1 MKHIVIG
8 TAGHIDHGKTTL
20 IKALT
25 GRDTDTLAEEK
36 KRGISIN
43 LGFTYFDLPS
53 GRRAGIVDV
62 PGHEKFIKNM
72 LAGVGGIDI
81 VLLVIAADE
90 GIMPQ
95 TREHLNILQ
104 LLDIKKGIVVITK
117 KDMVDDEWYSMVLD
131 DVKKEV
137 SHTFLKECP
146 IIGVSSVTGE
156 GLKELTELIDRETEE
171 VPARD
176 ATEDFRLPVDRV
188 FSVSGFGTV
197 VTGTLISGT
206 IKEGDNCEIY
216 PGGLKTKVRGLQVHD
231 TPVDLAECGQRV
243 AINLAGV
250 KTDQVKRGDVIAKP
264 ESLQPSMMIDCR
276 LSILKDAP
284 RPLKNRD
291 RVRIY
296 HGTSEI
302 FGRVVILDKDKINPG
317 EDALVQIRLEEE
329 IAARRGDKYVI
340 RSYSP
345 MITIGGGT
353 ILNPAP
359 SKHKLHDTKAIEEL
373 MVMEKGDPEFI
384 VEQVIKKCSRS
395 FPGRAQ
401 VELMSGKG
409 IPDIEG
415 LLQKLVEKKKIIG
428 LPGSDGLVYIH
439 AGEMKAIKE
448 EIESILS
455 DFHRANPLKQ
465 GIKKEEIK
473 SRVFG
478 DIKQRT
484 FDEILKLLSMDTIE
498 TGTSLVWKKGFA
510 IKLDQNQEKIKE
522 KICEIFKNAGYQPP
536 SPEQLASSFGRDAKT
551 ALMVFEAMVDSGS
564 MVKINEEIYLPEDKL
579 IEARSKVTE
588 YIKEHGQ
595 ITAGEFRDLIGASR
609 KYAVPI
615 LEYFDYIKLTRRIED
630 KRVLFSSR

>member
-1 MKHIVIG
+1 MKHIIIG

-25 GRDTDTLAEEK
+25 GRETDTLAEEK

-95 TREHLNILQ
+95 TKEHLNILK

-117 KDMVDDEWYSMVLD
+117 KDMVDDEWYGMVLE
-131 DVKKEV
+131 DVKEEV
-137 SHTFLKECP
+137 SHTFLKDCP
-146 IIGVSSVTGE
+146 IVGVSSITGE
-156 GLKELTELIDRETEE
+156 GLKELTALIDKETEE

-176 ATEDFRLPVDRV
+176 TTEDFRLPVDRV
-188 FSVSGFGTV
+188 FSISGFGTV
-197 VTGTLISGT
+197 VTGTLISGAV
-206 IKEGDNCEIY
+206 KEGDSCEIY
-216 PGGLKTKVRGLQVHD
+216 PSGLKTKIRSLQVHD
-231 TPVDLAECGQRV
+231 NPVDLAECGQRV
-243 AINLAGV
+243 AMNLANI
-250 KTDQVKRGDVIAKP
+250 KTDQVSRGYVIAKQG
-264 ESLQPSMMIDCR
+264 SLQPSMMVDCR
-276 LSILKDAP
+276 LHFLTDAP

-302 FGRVVILDKDKINPG
+302 LGRVVLLDKDEVNPG
-317 EDALVQIRLEEE
+317 EDALIQIRLEEQ

-345 MITIGGGT
+345 MLTIGGGT

-359 SKHKLHDTKAIEEL
+359 SKHKVHDSKTIDEL
-373 MVMEKGDPEFI
+373 LVMEKGDPEFI
-384 VEQVIKKCSRS
+384 IEQVIKKSRRS
-395 FPGRAQ
+395 FPGRGQ
-401 VELMSGKG
+401 VELQSGKG
-409 IPDIEG
+409 IPDLDG
-415 LLQKLVEKKKIIG
+415 LLKTLVGEKRIIG
-428 LPGSDGLVYIH
+428 LPGSEGLVYIH
-439 AGEMKAIKE
+439 ADEVRSIKE
-448 EIESILS
+448 EISAILS
-455 DFHRANPLKQ
+455 DFHKANPLKQ

-473 SRVFG
+473 SRIFG

-484 FDEILKLLSMDTIE
+484 FDEILRLLSEDTIE
-498 TGTSLVWKKGFA
+498 CGTSLLWSKGFN
-510 IKLDQNQEKIKE
+510 IKFDQNQEKIKN
-522 KICEIFKNAGYQPP
+522 EIYESFVTAGYQPP
-536 SPEQLASSFGRDAKT
+536 SPQQVVSSFGRDLKT
-551 ALMVFEAMVDSGS
+551 ASMVFEALIDSGS
-564 MVKINEEIYLPEDKL
+564 LVKINEEIYLPADKL
-579 IEARSKVTE
+579 SDARDKVVS
-588 YIKEHGQ
+588 YIKENGQ
-595 ITAGEFRDLIGASR
+595 ITAGDFRDLIGASR
-609 KYAVPI
+609 KYAVPV

>member
-95 TREHLNILQ
+95 TKEHLNILQ
-104 LLDIKKGIVVITK
+104 LLDVKKGIVVITK
-117 KDMVDDEWYSMVLD
+117 KDMVDDEWYSMVLE
-131 DVKKEV
+131 DVKSEI
-137 SHTFLKECP
+137 SHTFLKDCP
-146 IIGVSSVTGE
+146 IVGVSSVTGE
-156 GLKELTELIDRETEE
+156 GMKELTALIDKETEE

-176 ATEDFRLPVDRV
+176 TTDDFRLPVDRV
-188 FSVSGFGTV
+188 FSISGFGTV

-206 IKEGDNCEIY
+206 IKEGDSCEVY

-231 TPVDLAECGQRV
+231 NPVDVAECGQRV
-243 AINLAGV
+243 AMNLANV

-264 ESLQPSMMIDCR
+264 GSLQPSMMVDCR
-276 LSILKDAP
+276 LSYLKDAP
-284 RPLKNRD
+284 RPLSNRD

-302 FGRVVILDKDKINPG
+302 LGRVVLLDKDEVNPG
-317 EDALVQIRLEEE
+317 EDALIQIRLEDEM
-329 IAARRGDKYVI
+329 AARRGDKYVI

-359 SKHKLHDTKAIEEL
+359 SKHKLHDTRAIEEL
-373 MVMEKGDPEFI
+373 LVMEKGDPEFI
-384 VEQVIKKCSRS
+384 IEQVIKKCSRT
-395 FPGRAQ
+395 FPGRTQ
-401 VELMSGKG
+401 VELKSGKG

-415 LLQKLVEKKKIIG
+415 VLKTLAEKKKIIG
-428 LPGSDGLVYIH
+428 LPGSDGLVYIY
-439 AGEMKAIKE
+439 AGEFKAIKE

-484 FDEILKLLSMDTIE
+484 FDEILKLLSEDTIE
-498 TGTSLVWKKGFA
+498 IGTSIIWKKGFA
-510 IKLDQNQEKIKE
+510 VKFDQNQERIKDQIYGSFE
-522 KICEIFKNAGYQPP
+522 SAGYQPP
-536 SPEQLASSFGRDAKT
+536 APEQVTSSFGKDAKT
-551 ALMVFEAMVDSGS
+551 AFMVFEALVDSGRL
-564 MVKINEEIYLPEDKL
+564 VKINEDIYLPEDKL
-579 IEARSKVTE
+579 VEAREKVTA
-588 YIKEHGQ
+588 YIKEYGQ
-595 ITAGEFRDLIGASR
+595 ITAADFRDLIGASR

-615 LEYFDYIKLTRRIED
+615 LEYFDYIKLTRRVED

>member
-95 TREHLNILQ
+95 TKEHLNILQ

-117 KDMVDDEWYSMVLD
+117 KDMVDDEWYSMVLE
-131 DVKKEV
+131 DVKAEI
-137 SHTFLKECP
+137 SHTFLKDCP
-146 IIGVSSVTGE
+146 IVEVSSVTGE
-156 GLKELTELIDRETEE
+156 GMKELTALIDRETEE

-176 ATEDFRLPVDRV
+176 TTDDFRLPVDRV
-188 FSVSGFGTV
+188 FSISGFGTV

-206 IKEGDNCEIY
+206 IKEGDNCEVY
-216 PGGLKTKVRGLQVHD
+216 PGCLKTKVRGLQVHD
-231 TPVDLAECGQRV
+231 SPVDVAECGQRV
-243 AINLAGV
+243 AMNLANV

-264 ESLQPSMMIDCR
+264 GSLRPSMMVDCR
-276 LSILKDAP
+276 LSYLKDAP
-284 RPLKNRD
+284 RPLNNRD

-302 FGRVVILDKDKINPG
+302 LGRVVLLDKDEVNPG
-317 EDALVQIRLEEE
+317 EDALIQIRLEEE
-329 IAARRGDKYVI
+329 MAARRGDKYVI

-353 ILNPAP
+353 ILNPVP
-359 SKHKLHDTKAIEEL
+359 SKHKLHDTKAVEEL
-373 MVMEKGDPEFI
+373 LVMEKGDPEFI
-384 VEQVIKKCSRS
+384 IEQVIKKCLRT

-401 VELMSGKG
+401 VELKSGKG

-415 LLQKLVEKKKIIG
+415 VLKTLVDKKKIIG
-428 LPGSDGLVYIH
+428 LPGSEGLVYIH
-439 AGEMKAIKE
+439 AGEFTAIKE

-484 FDEILKLLSMDTIE
+484 FDEILKLLSEDTIE
-498 TGTSLVWKKGFA
+498 IGTSLIWKKGFTVTFN
-510 IKLDQNQEKIKE
+510 QHQEKIKD
-522 KICEIFKNAGYQPP
+522 KIWGSFESAGYQPP
-536 SPEQLASSFGRDAKT
+536 TPEQVTSPFGKDAKT
-551 ALMVFEAMVDSGS
+551 ALMVFEALVDSGRL
-564 MVKINEEIYLPEDKL
+564 VKINEDIYLPEDKL
-579 IEARSKVTE
+579 VEAREKVTA

-595 ITAGEFRDLIGASR
+595 ITAADFRDLIGASR
-609 KYAVPI
+609 KYAVPV
-615 LEYFDYIKLTRRIED
+615 LEYFDYIKLTRRVED

>member
-1 MKHIVIG
+1 MKHIIIG

-25 GRDTDTLAEEK
+25 GRETDTLAEEK

-95 TREHLNILQ
+95 TKEHLNILQ

-117 KDMVDDEWYSMVLD
+117 KDMVDDEWYSMVLE
-131 DVKKEV
+131 DVKEEV
-137 SHTFLKECP
+137 SHTFLKDCP
-146 IIGVSSVTGE
+146 IVGVSSVTGE
-156 GLKELTELIDRETEE
+156 GLKELTALIDKETEE

-176 ATEDFRLPVDRV
+176 TTEDFRLPVDRV
-188 FSVSGFGTV
+188 FSISGFGTV

-206 IKEGDNCEIY
+206 IREGDSCEAY

-231 TPVDLAECGQRV
+231 NPVDMAECGQRV
-243 AINLAGV
+243 AMNLANV
-250 KTDQVKRGDVIAKP
+250 KTDQIKRGDVISKP
-264 ESLQPSMMIDCR
+264 GSLQPSMMIDCR
-276 LSILKDAP
+276 LSFLKDAP

-291 RVRIY
+291 RVRVY

-302 FGRVVILDKDKINPG
+302 LGRVVLLDRDEVNPG
-317 EDALVQIRLEEE
+317 EDALIQVRLEEE
-329 IAARRGDKYVI
+329 MAARRGDKYVI

-359 SKHKLHDTKAIEEL
+359 SKHKLHDAKAIEEL
-373 MVMEKGDPEFI
+373 LVMEKGDPEFI
-384 VEQVIKKCSRS
+384 IEQVIKKCSRS
-395 FPGRAQ
+395 FLGKSQ
-401 VELMSGKG
+401 VELLSGKG

-415 LLQKLVEKKKIIG
+415 LLNALVEEKRIIG

-439 AGEMKAIKE
+439 TGELRAIKE

-478 DIKQRT
+478 DIKQRI
-484 FDEILKLLSMDTIE
+484 FDEILKLLNEDTIE
-498 TGTSLVWKKGFA
+498 IGTSLIWEKGFT
-510 IKLDQNQEKIKE
+510 IKLDQNQGRIMDQIYGSYES
-522 KICEIFKNAGYQPP
+522 AGYQPP
-536 SPEQLASSFGRDAKT
+536 SPEQVASSFGREEKT
-551 ALMVFEAMVDSGS
+551 ALMVFEALVDSGRL
-564 MVKINEEIYLPEDKL
+564 VKINEEIYLPEGKL
-579 IEARSKVTE
+579 REACAKVVE
-588 YIKEHGQ
+588 YIKEHDQ
-595 ITAGEFRDLIGASR
+595 ITAGDFRDLIGASR

>member
-95 TREHLNILQ
+95 TKEHLNILQ

-117 KDMVDDEWYSMVLD
+117 KDMVDDEWYSMVLE
-131 DVKKEV
+131 DVKAEI
-137 SHTFLKECP
+137 SHTFLKDCP

-156 GLKELTELIDRETEE
+156 GLKELTALIDKETEE

-176 ATEDFRLPVDRV
+176 TTEDFRLPVDRV

-216 PGGLKTKVRGLQVHD
+216 PGGLKTKVRGLQVHEK
-231 TPVDLAECGQRV
+231 PVDVAECGQRV
-243 AINLAGV
+243 AINLSNI
-250 KTDQVKRGDVIAKP
+250 KTEQVKRGDVIAKP

-276 LSILKDAP
+276 LSYLKDAP
-284 RPLKNRD
+284 RPLNNRD
-291 RVRIY
+291 RVRVY

-302 FGRVVILDKDKINPG
+302 LGRVVLLDKDEVSPG
-317 EDALVQIRLEEE
+317 EDALIQIRLEEE
-329 IAARRGDKYVI
+329 MAARRGDKYVI

-359 SKHKLHDTKAIEEL
+359 SKHKIHDTKAIEEL
-373 MVMEKGDPEFI
+373 LVMEKGDPEFI
-384 VEQVIKKCSRS
+384 IEQVIKKCSRS

-401 VELMSGKG
+401 IELKSGKG

-415 LLQKLVEKKKIIG
+415 VLKALVEKKNIIG
-428 LPGSDGLVYIH
+428 ISGSDGLVYIH
-439 AGEMKAIKE
+439 AGELAKIKE
-448 EIESILS
+448 EIKSILS

-484 FDEILKLLSMDTIE
+484 FDEILKLLSEDTIE
-498 TGTSLVWKKGFA
+498 IGTSLIWEKGFT
-510 IKLDQNQEKIKE
+510 IKFDQNQERIKDQIYGNFE
-522 KICEIFKNAGYQPP
+522 SAGYQPP
-536 SPEQLASSFGRDAKT
+536 SPEQVTSSFGRDAKT
-551 ALMVFEAMVDSGS
+551 ALMVFEALVDSGKL
-564 MVKINEEIYLPEDKL
+564 VKINEEIYLPEDKL
-579 IEARSKVTE
+579 NEAREKVTA

-595 ITAGEFRDLIGASR
+595 ITAAEFRDLIGASR

-615 LEYFDYIKLTRRIED
+615 LEYFDYIKLTRRVED